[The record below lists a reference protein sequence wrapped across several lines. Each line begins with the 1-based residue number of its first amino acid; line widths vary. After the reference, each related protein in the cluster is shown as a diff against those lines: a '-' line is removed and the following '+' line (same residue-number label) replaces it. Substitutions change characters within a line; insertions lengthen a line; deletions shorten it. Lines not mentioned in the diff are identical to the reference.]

1 MLLGDSICI
10 LYKSICPLAFDVAI
24 NADVEEGEEFGFVGG
39 VNVEAIDRSET
50 LLTLGTGLVIIEDLT
65 LLE

>member
-1 MLLGDSICI
+1 MCLGDSICI
-10 LYKSICPLAFDVAI
+10 LYKSICPSAFEVAI
-24 NADVEEGEEFGFVGG
+24 SADVDEDEEFGFVGG

-50 LLTLGTGLVIIEDLT
+50 LLTLGTGLVIIDDLT